1 MFVAVVLDLL
11 SKALLDAPVG
21 YVEQT
26 VSEILKKPV
35 QFRVI
40 EQHPISETEYIRKI
54 AISSEQFP
62 IILATVKFDS
72 KTLPKQI
79 MSDLLL
85 KKEGIGKILY
95 KHKIKVQRRMG
106 SVEITLDMKKITRNY
121 EIVHDDLIWFQIYEE
136 MRLDYLST
144 CKNS

>member
-1 MFVAVVLDLL
+1 MAVVLDLL
-11 SKALLDAPVG
+11 SKALLNTPVG
-21 YVEQT
+21 HVEQT

-54 AISSEQFP
+54 VISSEQFP

-72 KTLPKQI
+72 KILPKQI
-79 MSDLLL
+79 MSELLL

-95 KHKIKVQRRMG
+95 KYKIKVQRKMG
-106 SVEITLDMKKITRNY
+106 NIEIAPDTKKITRDY
-121 EIVHDDLIWFQIYEE
+121 EIVHDERIWFQIYEE
-136 MRLDYLST
+136 IRLDHLST

>member
-1 MFVAVVLDLL
+1 MAVVLDLL

-40 EQHPISETEYIRKI
+40 EQHPISETKYIRKI
-54 AISSEQFP
+54 VISFEQFP

-72 KTLPKQI
+72 KILPKQI
-79 MSDLLL
+79 MSELLL

-95 KHKIKVQRRMG
+95 KHKINVQRKMG
-106 SVEITLDMKKITRNY
+106 NIEISPDVKKITRDY
-121 EIVHDDLIWFQIYEE
+121 EIIHDERIWFQIYEE
-136 MRLDYLST
+136 IRLDHLSA

>member
-1 MFVAVVLDLL
+1 MAVVLDLL
-11 SKALLDAPVG
+11 SKALLDTPVG
-21 YVEQT
+21 HVEKT

-40 EQHPISETEYIRKI
+40 EQHPISETKYIRKI
-54 AISSEQFP
+54 VISSEQFP

-72 KTLPKQI
+72 KILPKQI
-79 MSDLLL
+79 MSELLL

-95 KHKIKVQRRMG
+95 KHKIKVQRKMG
-106 SVEITLDMKKITRNY
+106 NIEIAPDTKKITRDY
-121 EIVHDDLIWFQIYEE
+121 EIVHDERIWFQIYEE
-136 MRLDYLST
+136 IRLDHLSA

>member
-1 MFVAVVLDLL
+1 MAVVLDLL
-11 SKALLDAPVG
+11 SKALLDTPVG
-21 YVEQT
+21 HVEKT

-40 EQHPISETEYIRKI
+40 EQHPISETKYIRKI
-54 AISSEQFP
+54 VISSEQFP

-72 KTLPKQI
+72 KILPKQI
-79 MSDLLL
+79 MSELLL

-95 KHKIKVQRRMG
+95 KHKIKVQRKMG
-106 SVEITLDMKKITRNY
+106 NIEIAPDTKKITRDY
-121 EIVHDDLIWFQIYEE
+121 EIVHDERIWFQIYEE
-136 MRLDYLST
+136 IRLDHLST